1 MGPTVPV
8 SVLLVAAVATL
19 GDFIWY
25 NYGVEHTMVAGIIHG
40 AVLLTA
46 VGAALGAANATIARG
61 LPIGFA
67 AGIGGAL
74 CFYALAAV
82 LGRQLAFSV
91 AIPASWM
98 ATWVLL
104 SVLEGKWLRAAN
116 PRAWRTIAARGALA
130 AVIGGAAFALVA
142 NTLWGQPPEGGRNYL
157 LQFAAW
163 AFAWAPGLLILTW
176 GSRRQLSGKH

>member
-8 SVLLVAAVATL
+8 SIVLVAAVATL

-25 NYGVEHTMVAGIIHG
+25 TYGVDHTMVAGIIHG

-46 VGAALGAANATIARG
+46 VGAALGAANGTIARG
-61 LPIGFA
+61 LPIGFV
-67 AGIGGAL
+67 AGVGGAL

-82 LGRQLAFSV
+82 LARQLAFSV

-104 SVLEGKWLRAAN
+104 SVLEGRWLRAAN

-142 NTLWGQPPEGGRNYL
+142 GTLWGPPPEGGRNYA
-157 LQFAAW
+157 LQLAAW

-176 GSRRQLSGKH
+176 GSRKLASAQR

>member
-1 MGPTVPV
+1 V
-8 SVLLVAAVATL
+8 SIVLVAAVATA
-19 GDFIWY
+19 GDFIWFH
-25 NYGVEHTMVAGIIHG
+25 YGVHHTMVAGIIHG

-46 VGAALGAANATIARG
+46 VGAALGAVNGTIARG
-61 LPIGFA
+61 LPIGFV

-82 LGRQLAFSV
+82 LGRGLAFPV

-104 SVLEGKWLRAAN
+104 SVLEGRWLRAAN

-130 AVIGGAAFALVA
+130 AVLGGAAFAMVA
-142 NTLWGQPPEGGRNYL
+142 GTLWGAPPEGGRNYAVQL
-157 LQFAAW
+157 AAW

-176 GSRRQLSGKH
+176 GSRRPSPAQL

>member
-1 MGPTVPV
+1 MGLTILV
-8 SVLLVAAVATL
+8 SIVLVAAVATA

-25 NYGVEHTMVAGIIHG
+25 TYGVHHTMVAGVVHG

-46 VGAALGAANATIARG
+46 VGAALGAASGSIVRG
-61 LPIGFA
+61 LPIGTA

-82 LGRQLAFSV
+82 LGRGLAFSV

-98 ATWVLL
+98 VTWILL
-104 SVLEGKWLRAAN
+104 AVFDGRWLRAAR

-130 AVIGGAAFALVA
+130 AVLGGAAFALVA
-142 NTLWGQPPEGGRNYL
+142 GTLWGRPPEGGRNYA
-157 LQFAAW
+157 LQLAAW
-163 AFAWAPGLLILTW
+163 AFAWAPGLLILNW
-176 GSRRQLSGKH
+176 GGGKPSAGKS